1 MASAPLRRE
10 VLLALNA
17 AQDLSR
23 AAICRLGA
31 DLDAWV
37 GAAPAATA
45 AASLG
50 LPLETLA
57 RARSLLLRAGEVAAR
72 ELGAAERLGARAV
85 TLGEAG
91 YPAAFGE
98 LGMPPPVLFVRGE
111 IPERPA
117 VAVVGSRHM
126 DPYGREAATY
136 FARSLA
142 EAGMT
147 IVSGFARGVDATAHE
162 AALAVDR
169 GTTVAV
175 LGCGHGVDYP
185 AGHGRL
191 REAIVRGG
199 AVVSEFSCEQP
210 PADWTFPVRN
220 RLIAALGLGVLIVQA
235 APRSGSLVTAR
246 LALEQ
251 GREIWAVPGRIF
263 EEKGLGPNG
272 LIRDGAQLVQ
282 HPRDILDGLPG
293 WVRASLPAGPT
304 PPDAVDAPNAVAAG
318 AAPPLPGLPGRILC
332 ELVPGEPRTPDEIAA
347 LTGAALDQVLGT
359 LLELELLGHLRR
371 QPGPAYCRRLC

>member
-1 MASAPLRRE
+1 MASNPTRRE

-17 AQDLSR
+17 AHELSR
-23 AAICRLGA
+23 AAICRLGT

-37 GAAPAATA
+37 AADA
-45 AASLG
+45 AAAQVAARLG
-50 LPLETLA
+50 LPTEAVSRA
-57 RARSLLLRAGEVAAR
+57 RALLPRAREGAAR
-72 ELGAAERLGARAV
+72 EVAAAERLSARAV
-85 TLGEAG
+85 TLGEQD
-91 YPAAFGE
+91 YPAALAE
-98 LGMPPPVLFVRGE
+98 LALPPPVLFVRGE
-111 IPERPA
+111 IPARPA
-117 VAVVGSRHM
+117 VAIVGSRRM

-136 FARSLA
+136 FARSLV
-142 EAGMT
+142 EAGLT

-162 AALAVDR
+162 AALAVR
-169 GTTVAV
+169 GGTTVAV
-175 LGCGHGVDYP
+175 LGCGHGVEYP

-191 REAIVRGG
+191 REAIARSG
-199 AVVSEFSCEQP
+199 AVVSEFSCGQP

-282 HPRDILDGLPG
+282 HPRDVLDSLPG
-293 WVRASLPAGPT
+293 WIRAVLPPVPVG
-304 PPDAVDAPNAVAAG
+304 VDAPGG
-318 AAPPLPGLPGRILC
+318 ATPPSLAGLPGRILR
-332 ELVPGEPRTPDEIAA
+332 ELPPGDPRTPEEIAG

-359 LLELELLGHLRR
+359 LLELELLGHVRR
-371 QPGPAYCRRLC
+371 QAGPTYCRCA

>member
-1 MASAPLRRE
+1 MASSPSRRE

-17 AQDLSR
+17 AHDLSR

-31 DLDAWV
+31 DLDAWLDV
-37 GAAPAATA
+37 PAAPTAVAARLGLPVETLTRARALRSRAPAAAARQVA
-45 AASLG
+45 AA
-50 LPLETLA
+50 
-57 RARSLLLRAGEVAAR
+57 
-72 ELGAAERLGARAV
+72 ELLGARAV
-85 TLGEAG
+85 ALGEPG
-91 YPAAFGE
+91 YPAALHE
-98 LGMPPPVLFVRGE
+98 LALPPPVLFLRGE
-111 IPERPA
+111 IPAQPA
-117 VAVVGSRHM
+117 VAIVGSRRM

-142 EAGMT
+142 QAGLT
-147 IVSGFARGVDATAHE
+147 VVSGFARGVDATAHE
-162 AALAVDR
+162 AALAVPG

-175 LGCGHGVDYP
+175 LGCGHAVDYP
-185 AGHGRL
+185 RGHERL
-191 REAIVRGG
+191 RQAILGAG
-199 AVVSEFSCEQP
+199 AVVSEFPCDQP

-220 RLIAALGLGVLIVQA
+220 RLIAALSLGVLVVQA

-282 HPRDILDGLPG
+282 HPQDILDALPS
-293 WVRASLPAGPT
+293 WTRAAL
-304 PPDAVDAPNAVAAG
+304 APCAEPVG
-318 AAPPLPGLPGRILC
+318 GTAAPTLPGLPGRILR
-332 ELVPGEPRTPDEIAA
+332 ELTPGDPRPPEEIAS

-371 QPGPAYCRRLC
+371 QPGPAYCRVC